1 MRKEGNDV
9 FLDENDPEF
18 EVLVKEVEAVLND
31 PDTEV
36 FEY

>member
-1 MRKEGNDV
+1 MRREGNDV
-9 FLDENDPEF
+9 FLDENDPEWAQF
-18 EVLVKEVEAVLND
+18 IELVEAVLND

>member
-1 MRKEGNDV
+1 MRREGNDV
-9 FLDENDPEF
+9 FLDENDPEWAKLI
-18 EVLVKEVEAVLND
+18 EEVEAVLND